1 MIDRVKSLESS
12 LAPTLAEI
20 LAALSHALDL
30 TEGQPRGHAVRTCV
44 IATRLAE
51 TLELD
56 ERHRTSLFF
65 ASLIKD
71 AGCSTNATRIQ
82 EVFGGDEQ
90 VSKRNVKFV
99 DWSNPVQAAIYGLT
113 HAEKGKPMSVRVRKM
128 LGLVTT
134 PPGVMDEVTAARC
147 ARGAEIATQLGFDPL
162 TAEAVRHLD
171 EHWDGRGSPSHL
183 EKDEIPLLA
192 RILCLSQT
200 FELFVSEFGLQAGID
215 MVQGRR
221 GRWFDPEIADAAI
234 RLAYDRELWQMH
246 AEHKS
251 GEDLPLAPPPLART
265 ATEADVDE
273 VCRAFASIVDAKSE
287 FTGQHS
293 ARVMGY
299 SVEIAEALDL
309 GQERIAT
316 LRRAALLHD
325 IGKLGIS
332 NAILDKPGQLTDDEF
347 AKVKQHPRFSYE
359 ILSRI
364 RGFAR
369 LADIAGAHHERLD
382 GRGYWRGMTGGQL
395 DREMRIL
402 AVADV
407 FDALSADRPYRGAMP
422 MEQVFRILDG
432 QAGTGLDA
440 DCVEVLREKYGPRVL
455 VAG

>member
-1 MIDRVKSLESS
+1 
-12 LAPTLAEI
+12 
-20 LAALSHALDL
+20 
-30 TEGQPRGHAVRTCV
+30 
-44 IATRLAE
+44 
-51 TLELD
+51 
-56 ERHRTSLFF
+56 
-65 ASLIKD
+65 
-71 AGCSTNATRIQ
+71 
-82 EVFGGDEQ
+82 
-90 VSKRNVKFV
+90 
-99 DWSNPVQAAIYGLT
+99 
-113 HAEKGKPMSVRVRKM
+113 
-128 LGLVTT
+128 
-134 PPGVMDEVTAARC
+134 
-147 ARGAEIATQLGFDPL
+147 
-162 TAEAVRHLD
+162 
-171 EHWDGRGSPSHL
+171 
-183 EKDEIPLLA
+183 
-192 RILCLSQT
+192 
-200 FELFVSEFGLQAGID
+200 
-215 MVQGRR
+215 
-221 GRWFDPEIADAAI
+221 
-234 RLAYDRELWQMH
+234 
-246 AEHKS
+246 
-251 GEDLPLAPPPLART
+251 
-265 ATEADVDE
+265 VDE